1 MKKIVFL
8 SVIAFSLSAH
18 AQQTIPN
25 AGFETWTNSFIYEEP
40 TGWATL
46 NPGIAL
52 GVPTTVTKST
62 SAHSGTYAAKLKT
75 VGADFDGDNVVDTI
89 PGIAFLG
96 TLDIISQT
104 TNEGIPFSGMPDTL
118 AAWTKYNSPGAN
130 DQFLIIA
137 TLTKWNAAL
146 GMRDDIASATI
157 FSGSNTSVYTR
168 QTAEFTYF
176 STDTPDTLSLMI
188 LSSAGQVP
196 AINAELFV
204 DDISFIYNNTS
215 NLSESSISS
224 WNVFPNPATDNIT
237 INAISEGEIFLTDAL
252 GKTIDTISVTPNNP
266 TLVTVAHLSNGLYY
280 LQQGDQLVKVVV
292 QH

>member
-118 AAWTKYNSPGAN
+118 AAWTKYNSPSAN

-215 NLSESSISS
+215 NLNESSIST

-237 INAISEGEIFLTDAL
+237 INATSEGEILLTDAL
-252 GKTIDTISVTPNNP
+252 GKTIETISVTPNNP

>member
-1 MKKIVFL
+1 MKKIVLF
-8 SVIAFSLSAH
+8 SVILFSLSAK

-25 AGFETWTNSFIYEEP
+25 AGFETWTNNFIYEEP

-46 NPGIAL
+46 NPAAVLGI
-52 GVPTTVTKST
+52 PTTVTKST

-75 VGADFDGDNVVDTI
+75 VGADFDGDNVIDTI

-104 TNEGIPFSGMPDTL
+104 TNEGVSFTGMPDTL
-118 AAWTKYNSPGAN
+118 VAWTKYNSPSAN

-137 TLTKWNAAL
+137 TLSKWNAAL
-146 GMRDDIASATI
+146 GMRDEIAGATI
-157 FSGSNTSVYTR
+157 FSGTNTSVYTR
-168 QTAEFTYF
+168 QSTEFTYF
-176 STDTPDTLSLMI
+176 TTDTPDTLSLMI
-188 LSSAGQVP
+188 ISSAGQVP
-196 AINAELFV
+196 AVNTELFV
-204 DDISFIYNNTS
+204 DDISFVYNNTNS
-215 NLSESSISS
+215 LNELALQAFQ
-224 WNVFPNPATDNIT
+224 VYPNPASDNMT
-237 INAISEGEIFLTDAL
+237 IQAKTAGEINLTDAM
-252 GKTIDTISVTPNNP
+252 GKIVERIVVTPNSP

>member
-118 AAWTKYNSPGAN
+118 AAWTKYNSPSAN

-146 GMRDDIASATI
+146 GMREDIASATI

-168 QTAEFTYF
+168 QTSEFTYF

-215 NLSESSISS
+215 NLNESSIST

-237 INAISEGEIFLTDAL
+237 INATSEGEILLTDAL
-252 GKTIDTISVTPNNP
+252 GKTIETISVTPNNP

>member
-118 AAWTKYNSPGAN
+118 AAWTKYNSPSAN

-168 QTAEFTYF
+168 QTAEFIYF

-215 NLSESSISS
+215 NLNESSIST

-237 INAISEGEIFLTDAL
+237 INATSEGEILLTDAL
-252 GKTIDTISVTPNNP
+252 GKTIETISVTPNNP

>member
-52 GVPTTVTKST
+52 GLPTTVTKST

-118 AAWTKYNSPGAN
+118 AAWTKYNSPSAN

-215 NLSESSISS
+215 NLNESSIST

-237 INAISEGEIFLTDAL
+237 INATSEGEILLTDAL
-252 GKTIDTISVTPNNP
+252 GKTIETISVTPNNP

>member
-118 AAWTKYNSPGAN
+118 ASWTKYYSPSAN

-137 TLTKWNAAL
+137 TLTKWNATL

-215 NLSESSISS
+215 NLNESSISTWS
-224 WNVFPNPATDNIT
+224 VFPNPATDNIT
-237 INAISEGEIFLTDAL
+237 INATSEGEILLTDAL
-252 GKTIDTISVTPNNP
+252 GKTIETISVTPNNP

-280 LQQGDQLVKVVV
+280 LQQSDQLVKVVV

>member
-1 MKKIVFL
+1 MKKIVLL
-8 SVIAFSLSAH
+8 SVIVFSLSAQ

-46 NPGIAL
+46 NPAIAL
-52 GVPTTVTKST
+52 GVPATVTKST
-62 SAHSGTYAAKLKT
+62 SVHSGSYAAKLKT
-75 VGADFDGDNVVDTI
+75 VGADIDGDNVIDTI

-96 TLDIISQT
+96 TLDILSQT
-104 TNEGIPFSGMPDTL
+104 TSEGVPFSGMPDTL
-118 AAWTKYNSPGAN
+118 VAWTKYNSPSAN

-157 FSGSNTSVYTR
+157 FSGTNTSAYTR
-168 QTAEFTYF
+168 QTVEFNYY
-176 STDTPDTLSLMI
+176 SSDSPDTLSLMI

-196 AINAELFV
+196 AVNTELFV
-204 DDISFIYNNTS
+204 DDISFVYNNTNS
-215 NLSESSISS
+215 LNELALQAFQ
-224 WNVFPNPATDNIT
+224 VYPNPASDNMT
-237 INAISEGEIFLTDAL
+237 IQAKTAGEINLTDAM
-252 GKTIDTISVTPNNP
+252 GKIVERIVVTPNSP
-266 TLVTVAHLSNGLYY
+266 KLVTVAHLSNGLYY

>member
-1 MKKIVFL
+1 MKKIVLL
-8 SVIAFSLSAH
+8 SFIAFSFSSH

-118 AAWTKYNSPGAN
+118 AAWTKYNSPSAN

-146 GMRDDIASATI
+146 GMREDIASATI

-168 QTAEFTYF
+168 QTSEFTYF

-215 NLSESSISS
+215 NLNESSIST

-237 INAISEGEIFLTDAL
+237 INATSEGEILLTDAL
-252 GKTIDTISVTPNNP
+252 GKTIETISVTPNNP

>member
-118 AAWTKYNSPGAN
+118 AAWTKYYSPSAN

-157 FSGSNTSVYTR
+157 FSGTNTSVYAR
-168 QTAEFTYF
+168 QFAEFTYF
-176 STDTPDTLSLMI
+176 TTDTPDTLSLMI

-196 AINAELFV
+196 AVNAELFV

>member
-1 MKKIVFL
+1 MKKIVLF
-8 SVIAFSLSAH
+8 SVIAFSLTAK
-18 AQQTIPN
+18 AQQTITN

-46 NPGIAL
+46 NPAIAL
-52 GVPTTVTKST
+52 GIPTTVTKST

-75 VGADFDGDNVVDTI
+75 VGADFDGDNVIDTI

-96 TLDIISQT
+96 TLDIISQS
-104 TNEGIPFSGMPDTL
+104 TNEGVPFTGMPDTL
-118 AAWTKYNSPGAN
+118 VAWTKYNSPSTD

-137 TLTKWNAAL
+137 TLTKWNATL
-146 GMRDDIASATI
+146 GMRDDIATATI
-157 FSGSNTSVYTR
+157 FSGTNTSVYTR
-168 QTAEFTYF
+168 QSAEFTYF
-176 STDTPDTLSLMI
+176 TTDTPDTLSLMI

-196 AINAELFV
+196 AVNAELFV

-280 LQQGDQLVKVVV
+280 LQQGDQLVKIVV

>member
-118 AAWTKYNSPGAN
+118 AAWTKYNSPSAN

-215 NLSESSISS
+215 DLNESSISTWS
-224 WNVFPNPATDNIT
+224 VFPNPATDNIT
-237 INAISEGEIFLTDAL
+237 INATSEGEILLTDAL
-252 GKTIDTISVTPNNP
+252 GKTIETISVTPNNP

>member
-62 SAHSGTYAAKLKT
+62 SAHSGTYAAKIKT

-118 AAWTKYNSPGAN
+118 AAWTKYNSPSAN

-215 NLSESSISS
+215 NLNESSIST

-237 INAISEGEIFLTDAL
+237 INATSEGEILLTDAL
-252 GKTIDTISVTPNNP
+252 GKTIETISVTPNNP

>member
-1 MKKIVFL
+1 MKKIVLL
-8 SVIAFSLSAH
+8 SVIAFSLSTH

-52 GVPTTVTKST
+52 GLPTTVSKST

-118 AAWTKYNSPGAN
+118 AAWTKYNSPSAN

-146 GMRDDIASATI
+146 GMRDDVATATI
-157 FSGSNTSVYTR
+157 FSGTNTSIYTR
-168 QTAEFTYF
+168 QAADFNYFT
-176 STDTPDTLSLMI
+176 TDSPDTLTLMI

-196 AINAELFV
+196 AVNTELFV
-204 DDISFIYNNTS
+204 DDISFIYNNTNS
-215 NLSESSISS
+215 LNELAF
-224 WNVFPNPATDNIT
+224 NAFQVYPNPANDNMT
-237 INAISEGEIFLTDAL
+237 IQAKTASEINLTDAM
-252 GKTIDTISVTPNNP
+252 GKIVERIVVTPNSP

-280 LQQGDQLVKVVV
+280 LQQGEQLVKVVV

>member
-1 MKKIVFL
+1 MKKIVLL
-8 SVIAFSLSAH
+8 SFIAFSFSSH

-118 AAWTKYNSPGAN
+118 AAWTKYNSPSAN

-215 NLSESSISS
+215 NLNESSISTWS
-224 WNVFPNPATDNIT
+224 VFPNPATDNIT
-237 INAISEGEIFLTDAL
+237 ICLLYTSDAA
-252 GKTIDTISVTPNNP
+252 DE
-266 TLVTVAHLSNGLYY
+266 
-280 LQQGDQLVKVVV
+280 
-292 QH
+292 

>member
-118 AAWTKYNSPGAN
+118 AAWTKYNSPSAN

-146 GMRDDIASATI
+146 GMREDIASATI

-215 NLSESSISS
+215 NLNESSIST

-237 INAISEGEIFLTDAL
+237 INATSEGEILLTDAL
-252 GKTIDTISVTPNNP
+252 GKTIETISVTPNNP

>member
-104 TNEGIPFSGMPDTL
+104 TNEGIPFSGIPDTL
-118 AAWTKYNSPGAN
+118 AAWTKYNSPSAN

-215 NLSESSISS
+215 NLNESSIST

-237 INAISEGEIFLTDAL
+237 INATSEGEILLTDAL
-252 GKTIDTISVTPNNP
+252 GKTIETISVTPNNP